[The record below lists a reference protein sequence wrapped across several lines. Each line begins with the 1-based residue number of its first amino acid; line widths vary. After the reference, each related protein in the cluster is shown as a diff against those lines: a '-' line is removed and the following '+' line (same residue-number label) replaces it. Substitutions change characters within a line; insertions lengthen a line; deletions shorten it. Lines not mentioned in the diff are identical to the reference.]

1 MQNNSLEAFRRNLS
15 LLMLEQ
21 NLKYSDFD
29 SRRSGISGRYVRKIM
44 QDGLGIRLEKLDII
58 ANFLGV
64 TSIALLNPN
73 MKIESA
79 SPENLQ
85 KLVDAY
91 LASSS
96 KSQEFIM
103 TVAEREIERS

>member
-1 MQNNSLEAFRRNLS
+1 MNNNSIEAFRRNLS

-29 SRRSGISGRYVRKIM
+29 TRRSGISGRYVRRIM
-44 QDGLGIRLEKLDII
+44 QDGLGIRLDKLDIV

-64 TSIALLNPN
+64 TSIALLDPN
-73 MKIESA
+73 MKLESA

-103 TVAEREIERS
+103 TVAERETERS

>member
-44 QDGLGIRLEKLDII
+44 QDGLGIRLE
-58 ANFLGV
+58 
-64 TSIALLNPN
+64 
-73 MKIESA
+73 
-79 SPENLQ
+79 
-85 KLVDAY
+85 
-91 LASSS
+91 
-96 KSQEFIM
+96 
-103 TVAEREIERS
+103 

>member
-1 MQNNSLEAFRRNLS
+1 MNNNSIDAFRRNLS

-29 SRRSGISGRYVRKIM
+29 TRRSGISGRYVRRIM
-44 QDGLGIRLEKLDII
+44 QDGLGIRLDKLDIV

-64 TSIALLNPN
+64 TSIALLDPN
-73 MKIESA
+73 MKLESA
-79 SPENLQ
+79 TPENLQ

-103 TVAEREIERS
+103 TVAERETERS

>member
-103 TVAEREIERS
+103 TVAERETERS

>member
-1 MQNNSLEAFRRNLS
+1 MNNNSIDAFRRNLS

-29 SRRSGISGRYVRKIM
+29 TRRSGISGRYVRRIM
-44 QDGLGIRLEKLDII
+44 QDGLGILLDKLDIV

-64 TSIALLNPN
+64 TSIALLDPN
-73 MKIESA
+73 MKLESA
-79 SPENLQ
+79 TPENLQ

-103 TVAEREIERS
+103 TVAERETERS